1 MITIATFNSP
11 HRLAPHRA
19 AMQQIADAGAD
30 IICAQ
35 EHADVDDWT
44 PRGWRRFRPKAA
56 QSTTIYWN
64 PATVTAHK
72 RGHAVMSSP
81 GFHEH
86 RGLTWVH
93 FTTPDG
99 PLRVASAHPPA
110 FKTSRP
116 SHAREYR
123 RQMTRMAAWL
133 HKGRNRVIAGDIN
146 GVVPSGWTRPLAA
159 AGRWS
164 KPVPSG
170 PHSAKIDYVGV
181 NKRGPWRIHQT
192 RLMPRSSSDHHAVLV
207 QLVHA

>member
-11 HRLAPHRA
+11 HRLGPHRD
-19 AMQQIADAGAD
+19 AMVQLWRAGAD

-35 EHADVDDWT
+35 EHADDDNWA
-44 PRGWRRFRPKAA
+44 PPGWRRFRPKGA

-64 PATVTAHK
+64 PAAVTARK

-81 GFHEH
+81 GFRSH

-93 FTTPDG
+93 FPTPDG
-99 PLRVASAHPPA
+99 PIRVASAHPPA

-123 RQMTRMAAWL
+123 RQMGRMADWF

-146 GVVPSGWTRPLAA
+146 GVVPSGWTRELAA

-170 PHSAKIDYVGV
+170 PHQPGSTMSG
-181 NKRGPWRIHQT
+181 
-192 RLMPRSSSDHHAVLV
+192 
-207 QLVHA
+207 